1 MRGENLYLLTNFLN
15 DFFNIKAAIIALITV
30 GLITVMTAM
39 TYYLERRAL
48 KRSRHFGT
56 LVHLLEA
63 VAVVGSVILLRQTF
77 WVLNSGD
84 IVSWGYAIAQLTVLL
99 FSLYLMRNLAV
110 EVVNVI
116 MPIAFYAQGMYM
128 GHGGQYVAVFISMTL
143 LLTGAIIY
151 ISRHR
156 TDVMD
161 TEWKY
166 LLLQL
171 VYGGTWSFIIW
182 SVHPFNLIYTINVLV
197 VFVFYMW
204 IIRFFVKRLTN
215 LIDHLDSLD
224 QAINYDELTGVR
236 NRANFDSTTVGVF
249 GVYQKH
255 PSIPI
260 TMVMFDIDH
269 FKTFND
275 QYGHLT
281 GDAVLKHVAQHFKQE
296 LFKQTAR
303 GQLFRYGGEEF
314 VIIFRGVSAT
324 DAQRIVT
331 GIRDTL
337 QQNPVEANGQ
347 ALAVNVSFGISELRL
362 ADDDF
367 DAWFKR
373 VDHYLYQSKKAG
385 RNRCTVEGVTVALS

>member
-166 LLLQL
+166 LLL
-171 VYGGTWSFIIW
+171 
-182 SVHPFNLIYTINVLV
+182 
-197 VFVFYMW
+197 
-204 IIRFFVKRLTN
+204 
-215 LIDHLDSLD
+215 
-224 QAINYDELTGVR
+224 
-236 NRANFDSTTVGVF
+236 
-249 GVYQKH
+249 
-255 PSIPI
+255 
-260 TMVMFDIDH
+260 
-269 FKTFND
+269 
-275 QYGHLT
+275 
-281 GDAVLKHVAQHFKQE
+281 
-296 LFKQTAR
+296 
-303 GQLFRYGGEEF
+303 
-314 VIIFRGVSAT
+314 
-324 DAQRIVT
+324 
-331 GIRDTL
+331 
-337 QQNPVEANGQ
+337 
-347 ALAVNVSFGISELRL
+347 
-362 ADDDF
+362 
-367 DAWFKR
+367 
-373 VDHYLYQSKKAG
+373 
-385 RNRCTVEGVTVALS
+385 